1 MEEARSAC
9 CERAIDLFTRFRN
22 NSEDMKTRV
31 ATYVSSWRLEIFP
44 LIHARRRISL
54 WQSIFFL
61 KKNYFL
67 RPLLIIF
74 NMYLVSF

>member
-1 MEEARSAC
+1 LAFGNLSSHPC
-9 CERAIDLFTRFRN
+9 TPPHLFMA
-22 NSEDMKTRV
+22 E
-31 ATYVSSWRLEIFP
+31 Y
-44 LIHARRRISL
+44 
-54 WQSIFFL
+54 FFL